1 MKIPVLIPNIF
12 NHPFTYETDLNLGI
26 GDYVMVPF
34 GKSSLTGIVWD
45 HFEKQNNK
53 NFLTKKIS
61 SRLDINPLSKKTINF
76 LNWFSD
82 YNLIPKGMSL
92 KLHLL
97 SGEAIVNFKK
107 NEYKKFNEILP
118 SINYQLNES
127 QKKTYLEV
135 SRLNEKFNV
144 HLLQGATGSGKT
156 LVYFNLIK
164 DKIDQ
169 HKQAL
174 ILLPEIGLTSEF
186 EKKFID
192 FFGFKPAIWHSGITK
207 KNKKIIWSGLAS
219 NKIKVVIGARS
230 SLFLPFKK
238 LGLIVV
244 DEEHDQ
250 SYKQDEGVIYN
261 ARDMAVSRASF
272 ENIPINLVTAVPSIE
287 TYSNV
292 IKKKYSHSRLLNRFK
307 NASLPSCEIID
318 LNKFKLVNKSW
329 ISSKTFEKVNYHLEK
344 GDQVLFF
351 LNRRG
356 YSPNVIC
363 KNCLKSF
370 VCKNCSINLVYHK
383 NIKKL
388 LCHYCGTKQELKRE
402 CKNNISGSCK
412 FIFTGPGVEK
422 VLDEVN
428 TLFPKFKA
436 SIFSSDTMN
445 KKNSSSI
452 LENISNNKIKILVG
466 TQLISKGFHFP
477 NLNCIV
483 ILDIDLTSNGHDLRM
498 AEKNL
503 QLYHQLSGRAG
514 RTGKPAKVYFQT
526 LGVNKNIINQITHH
540 DPFNFLDN
548 ELKLREKNNL
558 PPFERFI
565 SLILTASKENKLEE
579 ESQNLKQV
587 LLNSLDDKVLGPVN
601 APIYRVKGKYRQRL
615 LIRSKKGSKI
625 QNKLAEILDK
635 HKLPSEIKLTVDVDP
650 ITFN

>member
-169 HKQAL
+169 DKQAL

-186 EKKFID
+186 EKKFIE

-318 LNKFKLVNKSW
+318 LNKF
-329 ISSKTFEKVNYHLEK
+329 
-344 GDQVLFF
+344 
-351 LNRRG
+351 
-356 YSPNVIC
+356 
-363 KNCLKSF
+363 LK
-370 VCKNCSINLVYHK
+370 K
-383 NIKKL
+383 
-388 LCHYCGTKQELKRE
+388 
-402 CKNNISGSCK
+402 
-412 FIFTGPGVEK
+412 
-422 VLDEVN
+422 
-428 TLFPKFKA
+428 
-436 SIFSSDTMN
+436 
-445 KKNSSSI
+445 
-452 LENISNNKIKILVG
+452 
-466 TQLISKGFHFP
+466 
-477 NLNCIV
+477 
-483 ILDIDLTSNGHDLRM
+483 
-498 AEKNL
+498 
-503 QLYHQLSGRAG
+503 
-514 RTGKPAKVYFQT
+514 
-526 LGVNKNIINQITHH
+526 
-540 DPFNFLDN
+540 
-548 ELKLREKNNL
+548 
-558 PPFERFI
+558 
-565 SLILTASKENKLEE
+565 
-579 ESQNLKQV
+579 
-587 LLNSLDDKVLGPVN
+587 
-601 APIYRVKGKYRQRL
+601 
-615 LIRSKKGSKI
+615 
-625 QNKLAEILDK
+625 
-635 HKLPSEIKLTVDVDP
+635 
-650 ITFN
+650 

>member
-12 NHPFTYETDLNLGI
+12 NHPFTYETDLDLEI

-127 QKKTYLEV
+127 QNKTYLEV

-164 DKIDQ
+164 DKIDKD
-169 HKQAL
+169 KQAL

-186 EKKFID
+186 EKKFIE

-272 ENIPINLVTAVPSIE
+272 ENIPINLVTAVPSLE

-388 LCHYCGTKQELKRE
+388 LCHYCGTKHELKRE
-402 CKNNISGSCK
+402 CENNISGSCK

-477 NLNCIV
+477 NLNCIIV
-483 ILDIDLTSNGHDLRM
+483 LDIDLSSQGHDLRSG
-498 AEKNL
+498 EKNL
-503 QLYHQLSGRAG
+503 QLYHQLAGRAG
-514 RTGKPAKVYFQT
+514 RTGKASNIYFQT
-526 LGVNKNIINQITHH
+526 LIMNKEKLNDITSS
-540 DPFNFLDN
+540 DPYDYLEK
-548 ELKLREKNNL
+548 ELNLRKLNNL
-558 PPFERFI
+558 PPFQRFI
-565 SLILTASKENKLEE
+565 SIILSSEDEKALDDESLKLQKALK
-579 ESQNLKQV
+579 QNLKAQI
-587 LLNSLDDKVLGPVN
+587 LGPVN
-601 APIYRVKGKYRQRL
+601 APVHKIKKKYRNRL
-615 LIRSKKGSKI
+615 LIRASKSYKIQKFLAKILHDFKFSKK
-625 QNKLAEILDK
+625 
-635 HKLPSEIKLTVDVDP
+635 IKLSVDVDP
-650 ITFN
+650 ISFN

>member
-186 EKKFID
+186 EKKFIE

-452 LENISNNKIKILVG
+452 LENISNNKVKILVG

-477 NLNCIV
+477 NLNCIIV
-483 ILDIDLTSNGHDLRM
+483 LDIDLSSQGHDLRSG
-498 AEKNL
+498 EKNL
-503 QLYHQLSGRAG
+503 QLYHQLAGRAG
-514 RTGKPAKVYFQT
+514 RTGKASNIYFQT
-526 LGVNKNIINQITHH
+526 LIMNKEKLNDITSS
-540 DPFNFLDN
+540 DPYNYLEK
-548 ELKLREKNNL
+548 ELNLRKLNNL
-558 PPFERFI
+558 PPFQRFI
-565 SLILTASKENKLEE
+565 SIILSSEDEKTLDE
-579 ESQNLKQV
+579 ESLKLQKVLKRNLKAEI
-587 LLNSLDDKVLGPVN
+587 LGPVN
-601 APIYRVKGKYRQRL
+601 APIYKIKKKYRNRL
-615 LIRSKKGSKI
+615 LIRASKSYKIQKFLAKTLNDFKFSKK
-625 QNKLAEILDK
+625 
-635 HKLPSEIKLTVDVDP
+635 IKLSVDVDP
-650 ITFN
+650 ISFN

>member
-169 HKQAL
+169 DKQAL

-186 EKKFID
+186 EKKFIE

-388 LCHYCGTKQELKRE
+388 LCHYCGTKHELKRE
-402 CKNNISGSCK
+402 CENNISGSCK

-445 KKNSSSI
+445 KKNSSGI

-477 NLNCIV
+477 NLNCIIV
-483 ILDIDLTSNGHDLRM
+483 LDIDLSSQGHDLRSG
-498 AEKNL
+498 EKNL
-503 QLYHQLSGRAG
+503 QLYHQLAGRAG
-514 RTGKPAKVYFQT
+514 RTGKASNIYFQT
-526 LGVNKNIINQITHH
+526 LIMNKEKLNDITSS
-540 DPFNFLDN
+540 DPYDYLEK
-548 ELKLREKNNL
+548 ELNLRKLNNL
-558 PPFERFI
+558 PPFQRFI
-565 SLILTASKENKLEE
+565 SIILSSEDEKTLDE
-579 ESQNLKQV
+579 ESLKLQKVLKRNLKAEI
-587 LLNSLDDKVLGPVN
+587 LGPVN
-601 APIYRVKGKYRQRL
+601 APIYKIKKKYRNRL
-615 LIRSKKGSKI
+615 LIRASKSYKIQKFLAKTLNDFKFSKK
-625 QNKLAEILDK
+625 
-635 HKLPSEIKLTVDVDP
+635 IKLSVDVDP
-650 ITFN
+650 ISFN

>member
-12 NHPFTYETDLNLGI
+12 NHPFTYETDLDLEI

-127 QKKTYLEV
+127 QNKTYLEV

-169 HKQAL
+169 DKQAL

-186 EKKFID
+186 EKKFIE

-272 ENIPINLVTAVPSIE
+272 ENIPINLVTAVPSLE

-388 LCHYCGTKQELKRE
+388 LCHYCGTKHELKRE
-402 CKNNISGSCK
+402 CENNISGSCK

-477 NLNCIV
+477 NLNCIIV
-483 ILDIDLTSNGHDLRM
+483 LDIDLSSQGHDLRSG
-498 AEKNL
+498 EKNL
-503 QLYHQLSGRAG
+503 QLYHQLAGRAG
-514 RTGKPAKVYFQT
+514 RTGKASNIYFQT
-526 LGVNKNIINQITHH
+526 LIMNKEKLNDITNS
-540 DPFNFLDN
+540 DPYDYLEK
-548 ELKLREKNNL
+548 ELNLRKLNNL
-558 PPFERFI
+558 PPFQRFI
-565 SLILTASKENKLEE
+565 SIILSSEDEKALDDESLKLQKALK
-579 ESQNLKQV
+579 QNLKAQI
-587 LLNSLDDKVLGPVN
+587 LGPVN
-601 APIYRVKGKYRQRL
+601 APVHKIKKKYRNRL
-615 LIRSKKGSKI
+615 LIRASKSYKIQKFLAKILHDFKFSKK
-625 QNKLAEILDK
+625 
-635 HKLPSEIKLTVDVDP
+635 IKLSVDVDP
-650 ITFN
+650 ISFN

>member
-186 EKKFID
+186 EKKFIE

-292 IKKKYSHSRLLNRFK
+292 IKKKYTHSRLLNRFK

-388 LCHYCGTKQELKRE
+388 LCHYCGTKHELKRE

-477 NLNCIV
+477 NLNCIIV
-483 ILDIDLTSNGHDLRM
+483 LDIDLSSQGHDLRSG
-498 AEKNL
+498 EKNL
-503 QLYHQLSGRAG
+503 QLYHQLAGRAG
-514 RTGKPAKVYFQT
+514 RTGKASNIYFQT
-526 LGVNKNIINQITHH
+526 LIMNKEKLKDITSS
-540 DPFNFLDN
+540 DPYDYLEK
-548 ELKLREKNNL
+548 ELNLRKLNNL
-558 PPFERFI
+558 PPFQRFI
-565 SLILTASKENKLEE
+565 SIILSSEDEKTLDE
-579 ESQNLKQV
+579 ESLKLQKVLKRNLKAEI
-587 LLNSLDDKVLGPVN
+587 LGPVN
-601 APIYRVKGKYRQRL
+601 APIYKIKKKYRNRL
-615 LIRSKKGSKI
+615 LIRASKSYKIQKFLAKTLNDFKFSKK
-625 QNKLAEILDK
+625 
-635 HKLPSEIKLTVDVDP
+635 IKLSVDVDP
-650 ITFN
+650 ISFN

>member
-1 MKIPVLIPNIF
+1 MKIPILIPNIF
-12 NHPFTYETDLNLGI
+12 NYPFTYETDLNLNI
-26 GDYVMVPF
+26 GDYVIVPF

-45 HFEKQNNK
+45 HFENNNNK
-53 NFLTKKIS
+53 NFLLKKIVS
-61 SRLDINPLSKKTINF
+61 KLDINPLSKKTINF

-107 NEYKKFNEILP
+107 NEYEKFNKIFH
-118 SINYQLNES
+118 SIDYQLNES
-127 QKKTYLEV
+127 QKKNYSEI
-135 SRLNEKFNV
+135 SHLNEKFNV

-164 DKIDQ
+164 DKLDQ
-169 HKQAL
+169 GKQAL

-186 EKKFID
+186 EKKFIE

-219 NKIKVVIGARS
+219 NKIKVAIGARS

-272 ENIPINLVTAVPSIE
+272 EDIPINLVTAVPSLE

-292 IKKKYSHSRLLNRFK
+292 KKKKYSHSRLMNRFK

-329 ISSKTFEKVNYHLEK
+329 ISSKTFEKANYHLAK

-356 YSPNVIC
+356 FSPNVIC

-383 NIKKL
+383 NLKKL
-388 LCHYCGTKQELKRE
+388 LCHYCGTKHELKRNCE
-402 CKNNISGSCK
+402 NNISGSCK

-422 VLDEVN
+422 VLEEVN
-428 TLFPKFKA
+428 TLFPNLKA

-445 KKNSSSI
+445 KKDSSNI
-452 LENISNNKIKILVG
+452 LEDISNNKIKILVG

-477 NLNCIV
+477 DLNCIIV
-483 ILDIDLTSNGHDLRM
+483 LDIDLSSQGHDLRSG
-498 AEKNL
+498 EKNL
-503 QLYHQLSGRAG
+503 QLYHQLAGRAG
-514 RTGKPAKVYFQT
+514 RTGKASNIYFQT
-526 LGVNKNIINQITHH
+526 LIMNKEKLKDITSS
-540 DPFNFLDN
+540 DPYDYLEK
-548 ELKLREKNNL
+548 ELNLRKVNNL
-558 PPFERFI
+558 PPFQRFI
-565 SLILTASKENKLEE
+565 SIILSSEDEKILDE
-579 ESQNLKQV
+579 ESLKLQKVLKQNLKAQI
-587 LLNSLDDKVLGPVN
+587 LGPVN
-601 APIYRVKGKYRQRL
+601 APIYKIKKKYRNRL
-615 LIRSKKGSKI
+615 LIRASKSYKIQKFLAKTLDEFKFSKK
-625 QNKLAEILDK
+625 
-635 HKLPSEIKLTVDVDP
+635 IKLSVDVDP
-650 ITFN
+650 ISFN

>member
-12 NHPFTYETDLNLGI
+12 NHPFTYETDLDLEI

-127 QKKTYLEV
+127 QNKTYLEV

-169 HKQAL
+169 YKQAL

-186 EKKFID
+186 EKKFIE

-272 ENIPINLVTAVPSIE
+272 ENIPINLVTAVPSLE

-307 NASLPSCEIID
+307 NASLPTCEIID

-388 LCHYCGTKQELKRE
+388 LCHYCGTKHELKRE
-402 CKNNISGSCK
+402 CENNISGSCK

-477 NLNCIV
+477 NLNCIIV
-483 ILDIDLTSNGHDLRM
+483 LDIDLSSQGHDLRSG
-498 AEKNL
+498 EKNL
-503 QLYHQLSGRAG
+503 QLYHQLAGRAG
-514 RTGKPAKVYFQT
+514 RTGKASNIYFQT
-526 LGVNKNIINQITHH
+526 LIMNKEKLNDITSS
-540 DPFNFLDN
+540 DPYDYLEK
-548 ELKLREKNNL
+548 ELNLRKLNNL
-558 PPFERFI
+558 PPFQRFI
-565 SLILTASKENKLEE
+565 SIILSSEDEKALDD
-579 ESQNLKQV
+579 ESLQLQKALKQNLKAQI
-587 LLNSLDDKVLGPVN
+587 LGPVN
-601 APIYRVKGKYRQRL
+601 APIHKIKKKYRNRL
-615 LIRSKKGSKI
+615 LIRASKSYKIQKFLAKILHDFKFSKK
-625 QNKLAEILDK
+625 
-635 HKLPSEIKLTVDVDP
+635 IKLSVDVDP
-650 ITFN
+650 ISFN

>member
-169 HKQAL
+169 DKQAL

-186 EKKFID
+186 EKKFIE

-388 LCHYCGTKQELKRE
+388 LCHYCGTKHELKRE
-402 CKNNISGSCK
+402 CENNISGSCK

-445 KKNSSSI
+445 KKNSSNI
-452 LENISNNKIKILVG
+452 LENISNNKIKILIG

-477 NLNCIV
+477 NLNCIIV
-483 ILDIDLTSNGHDLRM
+483 LDIDLSSQGHDLRSG
-498 AEKNL
+498 EKNL
-503 QLYHQLSGRAG
+503 QLYHQLAGRAG
-514 RTGKPAKVYFQT
+514 RTGKASNIYFQT
-526 LGVNKNIINQITHH
+526 LIMNKEKLNDLTSS
-540 DPFNFLDN
+540 DPYNYLEK
-548 ELKLREKNNL
+548 ELNLRKLNNL
-558 PPFERFI
+558 PPFQRFI
-565 SLILTASKENKLEE
+565 SIILSSEDEKTLDE
-579 ESQNLKQV
+579 ESLKLQKVLKRNLKAEI
-587 LLNSLDDKVLGPVN
+587 LGPVN
-601 APIYRVKGKYRQRL
+601 APIYKIKKKYRNRL
-615 LIRSKKGSKI
+615 LIRASKSYKIQKFLAKTLNDFKFSKK
-625 QNKLAEILDK
+625 
-635 HKLPSEIKLTVDVDP
+635 IKLSVDVDP
-650 ITFN
+650 ISFN

>member
-186 EKKFID
+186 EKKFIE

-307 NASLPSCEIID
+307 NASLPTCEIID

-477 NLNCIV
+477 NLNCIIV
-483 ILDIDLTSNGHDLRM
+483 LDIDLSSQGHDLRSG
-498 AEKNL
+498 EKNL
-503 QLYHQLSGRAG
+503 QLYHQLAGRAG
-514 RTGKPAKVYFQT
+514 RTGKASNIYFQT
-526 LGVNKNIINQITHH
+526 LIMNKEKLKDITSS
-540 DPFNFLDN
+540 DPYDYLEK
-548 ELKLREKNNL
+548 ELNLRKLNNL
-558 PPFERFI
+558 PPFQRFI
-565 SLILTASKENKLEE
+565 SIILSSEDEKTLDE
-579 ESQNLKQV
+579 ESLKLLKALKQNLKAQI
-587 LLNSLDDKVLGPVN
+587 LGPVN
-601 APIYRVKGKYRQRL
+601 APIYKIKKKYRNRL
-615 LIRSKKGSKI
+615 LIRASKSYKIQKFLAKTLNDFKFSKK
-625 QNKLAEILDK
+625 
-635 HKLPSEIKLTVDVDP
+635 IKLSVDVDP
-650 ITFN
+650 ISFN

>member
-169 HKQAL
+169 DKQAL

-186 EKKFID
+186 EKKFIE

-272 ENIPINLVTAVPSIE
+272 ENIPINLVTAVPSLE

-292 IKKKYSHSRLLNRFK
+292 IKKKILSFK
-307 NASLPSCEIID
+307 II
-318 LNKFKLVNKSW
+318 K
-329 ISSKTFEKVNYHLEK
+329 
-344 GDQVLFF
+344 
-351 LNRRG
+351 
-356 YSPNVIC
+356 
-363 KNCLKSF
+363 
-370 VCKNCSINLVYHK
+370 
-383 NIKKL
+383 
-388 LCHYCGTKQELKRE
+388 
-402 CKNNISGSCK
+402 
-412 FIFTGPGVEK
+412 
-422 VLDEVN
+422 
-428 TLFPKFKA
+428 
-436 SIFSSDTMN
+436 
-445 KKNSSSI
+445 
-452 LENISNNKIKILVG
+452 
-466 TQLISKGFHFP
+466 
-477 NLNCIV
+477 
-483 ILDIDLTSNGHDLRM
+483 
-498 AEKNL
+498 
-503 QLYHQLSGRAG
+503 
-514 RTGKPAKVYFQT
+514 
-526 LGVNKNIINQITHH
+526 
-540 DPFNFLDN
+540 
-548 ELKLREKNNL
+548 
-558 PPFERFI
+558 
-565 SLILTASKENKLEE
+565 
-579 ESQNLKQV
+579 
-587 LLNSLDDKVLGPVN
+587 
-601 APIYRVKGKYRQRL
+601 
-615 LIRSKKGSKI
+615 
-625 QNKLAEILDK
+625 
-635 HKLPSEIKLTVDVDP
+635 
-650 ITFN
+650 

>member
-186 EKKFID
+186 EKKFIE

-307 NASLPSCEIID
+307 NASLPTCEIID

-445 KKNSSSI
+445 KKNSSGI

-477 NLNCIV
+477 NLNCIIV
-483 ILDIDLTSNGHDLRM
+483 LDIDLSSQGHDLRSG
-498 AEKNL
+498 EKNL
-503 QLYHQLSGRAG
+503 QLYHQLAGRAG
-514 RTGKPAKVYFQT
+514 RTGKASNIYFQT
-526 LGVNKNIINQITHH
+526 LIMNKEKLKDITSS
-540 DPFNFLDN
+540 DPYDYLEK
-548 ELKLREKNNL
+548 ELNLRKLNNL
-558 PPFERFI
+558 PPFQRFI
-565 SLILTASKENKLEE
+565 SIILSSEDEKTLDE
-579 ESQNLKQV
+579 ESLKLQKVLKRNLKAEI
-587 LLNSLDDKVLGPVN
+587 LGPVN
-601 APIYRVKGKYRQRL
+601 APIYKIKKKYRNRL
-615 LIRSKKGSKI
+615 LIRASKSYKIQKFLAKTLNDFKFSKK
-625 QNKLAEILDK
+625 
-635 HKLPSEIKLTVDVDP
+635 IKLSVDVDP
-650 ITFN
+650 ISFN

>member
-169 HKQAL
+169 DKQAL

-445 KKNSSSI
+445 KKNSSGI

-477 NLNCIV
+477 NLNCIIV
-483 ILDIDLTSNGHDLRM
+483 LDIDLSSQGHDLRSG
-498 AEKNL
+498 EKNL
-503 QLYHQLSGRAG
+503 QLYHQLAGRAG
-514 RTGKPAKVYFQT
+514 RTGKASNIYFQT
-526 LGVNKNIINQITHH
+526 LIMNKEKLNDITSS
-540 DPFNFLDN
+540 DPYNYLEK
-548 ELKLREKNNL
+548 ELNLRKLNNL
-558 PPFERFI
+558 PPFQRFI
-565 SLILTASKENKLEE
+565 SIILSSEDEKTLDE
-579 ESQNLKQV
+579 ESLKLQKVLKRNLKAQI
-587 LLNSLDDKVLGPVN
+587 LGPVN
-601 APIYRVKGKYRQRL
+601 APIYKIKKKYRNRL
-615 LIRSKKGSKI
+615 LIRASKSYKIQKFLAKTLNDFKFSKK
-625 QNKLAEILDK
+625 
-635 HKLPSEIKLTVDVDP
+635 IKLSVDVDP
-650 ITFN
+650 ISFN